1 MRLYTSG
8 QAACTWR
15 TGDDCWIVRGKVVRR
30 GRVESVKSGAADV
43 RLAGKSGTATVLV
56 RELYWSHHAAK
67 MAYLQAA
74 LGADDGPGPG
84 VGTRE
89 PKPAPVVAGDG
100 YFVVVHDTVIVNLL
114 EGYTRQYKYI
124 GTRDEA
130 VAFRNGQNALTVW
143 RILPDGAHEAA
154 LAAARREGAEAAF
167 AAVLVAG
174 GNLGATKDLVLRA
187 RRYVK
192 GQAK

>member
-1 MRLYTSG
+1 MRLYPSG
-8 QAACTWR
+8 QAARAWR

-30 GRVESVKSGAADV
+30 GRVESLKSGAADV

-67 MAYLQAA
+67 TAYLQAA
-74 LGADDGPGPG
+74 LGADH
-84 VGTRE
+84 R
-89 PKPAPVVAGDG
+89 PVVVAAEGC
-100 YFVVVHDTVIVNLL
+100 FVVVHDTVFVNLL
-114 EGYTRQYKYI
+114 EGKPGYSRQHKYI
-124 GTRDEA
+124 GTREEA
-130 VAFRNGQNALTVW
+130 VAFRDGRNALTVW
-143 RILPDGAHEAA
+143 RILLDGEHEAA